1 MGSVCQILT
10 HKKLRNRLLGLFL
23 SLFMAHSSL
32 GQITLRIVLDTDQ
45 VTYRV
50 YMVSATAYTGTRA
63 RISTAQITVS
73 VPHGTGADRFVPTSV
88 SSPVAGMRWVL
99 TGRVDAPRENP
110 DRDYLF
116 FNFVNNNTPV
126 VQFDIV
132 AGQEYQLFEFK
143 RTGNCIGS
151 AQLLDNATDEF
162 RTPNSLG
169 INVGNSLSIFGALG
183 NVYKTNADAPPTVS
197 LSSSASSV
205 CGGEMIRLKA
215 IPSAS
220 PTSATVGYT
229 YQWFADDQPVG
240 PVTPSPDFIYLA
252 PTRSAVATVRLR
264 VKLFIK
270 GPTTCAGQFVAAS
283 QAIVVKPKPVATLRY
298 TGLPCAILPVTI
310 NADPVAGARYQW
322 IREPAEVLGASGT
335 SLTVTGSGS
344 YAVRITLNGCEA
356 TSKPQT
362 ILGQTQNE
370 RVTIQIP
377 SVGQVLG
384 GTPVWL
390 QPVVSNA
397 ASFSWSPGE
406 GLSSTTIAQPIA
418 TPAETTTY
426 TLTARSWSGCPAT
439 DTVTVRIIPP
449 LYIPDAFS
457 PNHDGQNETWVIQ
470 NTQHHPQ
477 CTVSIFNRWGALLY
491 QSVGY
496 AQPWDG
502 QVAGTE
508 AEPGLYLYTIK
519 TPFAQYQGRLMLLR

>member
-1 MGSVCQILT
+1 
-10 HKKLRNRLLGLFL
+10 
-23 SLFMAHSSL
+23 MAHSSL
-32 GQITLRIVLDTDQ
+32 GQITLRMVLDPDQ

-50 YMVSATAYTGTRA
+50 YMVSAVSYAGVRA

-73 VPHGTGADRFVPTSV
+73 VPHGTGNDRFVPTSV

-116 FNFVNNNTPV
+116 FNFINNNTPV

-143 RTGNCIGS
+143 RIGNCTGS

-162 RTPNSLG
+162 KTPNSLG

-183 NVYKTNADAPPTVS
+183 NVYKTNVDAPPALS
-197 LSSSASSV
+197 LSSSASTV
-205 CGGEMIRLKA
+205 CAGEMIRLKA
-215 IPSAS
+215 IPSS
-220 PTSATVGYT
+220 PPMSATVGYT
-229 YQWFADDQPVG
+229 YQWFADDLPIG
-240 PVTPSPDFIYLA
+240 PITPSPDFIYLA

-310 NADPVAGARYQW
+310 NADPVPGARYQW

-335 SLTVTGSGS
+335 SLTVTSSGG
-344 YAVRITLNGCEA
+344 YAVRITLNGCE
-356 TSKPQT
+356 TLSKAQT

-377 SVGQVLG
+377 PVGQVLG

-390 QPVVSNA
+390 QPVVSNGN
-397 ASFSWSPGE
+397 SFSWSPGE
-406 GLSSTTIAQPIA
+406 GLSSTTVVNPKA

-426 TLTARSWSGCPAT
+426 TLIAWSQSGCPAT

-449 LYIPDAFS
+449 LYIPNAFS
-457 PNHDGQNETWVIQ
+457 PNHDDQNETWVIR
-470 NTQHHPQ
+470 NIEFHPQ
-477 CTVSIFNRWGALLY
+477 SMVSIFNRWGTLIY

-496 AQPWDG
+496 AQEWDG
-502 QVAGTE
+502 QLNGTE
-508 AEPGLYLYTIK
+508 AGPGLYLYTIK
-519 TPFAQYQGRLMLLR
+519 TPYARYEGRLMLLR

>member
-1 MGSVCQILT
+1 MGSVCKILT
-10 HKKLRNRLLGLFL
+10 HKRLRNRLLGLFL

-32 GQITLRIVLDTDQ
+32 GQITLRIVLDPDQ

-50 YMVSATAYTGTRA
+50 YMVSAVSYAGNRA
-63 RISTAQITVS
+63 KISTSQITVS
-73 VPHGTGADRFVPTSV
+73 VPHGTGTNQFVPTAV
-88 SSPVAGMRWVL
+88 TSPIPGMRWVV

-116 FNFVNNNTPV
+116 FNFTNNNSPV

-169 INVGNSLSIFGALG
+169 LNVGNSLSILGAQG
-183 NVYKTNADAPPTVS
+183 NVYKTNADAPPTLTMS
-197 LSSSASSV
+197 YSASSV
-205 CGGEMIRLKA
+205 CGGEMLRLKA
-215 IPSAS
+215 VPSS
-220 PTSATVGYT
+220 LPTSAGTNYT
-229 YQWFADDQPVG
+229 YQWFADNQPIG

-252 PTRSAVATVRLR
+252 PTRSSAATVRLR

-270 GPTTCAGQFVAAS
+270 GPTTCTGQFVAAS
-283 QAIVVKPKPVATLRY
+283 QAITVKPIPVATLRY
-298 TGLPCAILPVTI
+298 SGLPCAILPVVV
-310 NADPVAGARYQW
+310 NADPVPGASYQW
-322 IREPAEVLGASGT
+322 IREPAEVLGASGA

-356 TSKPQT
+356 LSKAQT

-384 GTPVWL
+384 GTPIRL
-390 QPVVSNA
+390 QPVVNNGDL
-397 ASFSWSPGE
+397 FSWSPGD

-426 TLTARSWSGCPAT
+426 TLTAWSRSGCPAS
-439 DTVTVRIIPP
+439 DTVTVRVIPP
-449 LYIPDAFS
+449 LYIPNTFT
-457 PNHDGQNETWVIQ
+457 PNHDGQNDTWVIQ
-470 NTQHHPQ
+470 NTQHHSPS
-477 CTVSIFNRWGALLY
+477 TVRIFNRWGVLVY
-491 QSVGY
+491 QSENY
-496 AQPWDG
+496 DQAWTG
-502 QVAGTE
+502 QVNGAE
-508 AEPGLYLYTIK
+508 AEPGVYLYTIK
-519 TPFAQYQGRLMLLR
+519 TPFVQYEGRLVLLR